1 MSAKDNA
8 LEPLMPK
15 AQLVEE
21 TIKQE
26 ERKIIEYRKYCMSSL
41 YLFNKY
47 VLAVGNDENKMAFA
61 PFHKEICDFVQ
72 TKRDRKK
79 IILVPR
85 GHLKSTLI
93 TIGYSVFRIVE
104 DRNVRILI
112 LNATWQMAVD
122 FLTEIKNQLQKNE
135 TLLEVFGDYTQKS
148 TEWSQDRITL
158 NRDPGIKGPTVW
170 AAGVDSNLVGS
181 HPDVIIMDDLV
192 NRDIVESEDMSAKAK
207 LRYKDALD
215 LLEPGGQLIIIGTR
229 WSDSDLYEWILNPE
243 NHIVESFDKM
253 IKPAFET
260 DFDLNTVFGTGD
272 ESMIRNHLWPQK
284 FNFKELKDRYR
295 EKGPYEFSCTP
306 AETPIL
312 MANWETKM
320 VCDIRAGDSVVGW
333 TRGDVKN
340 NGKLKP
346 VVVKRTFSKIDDI
359 YCLEMASGRKV
370 FCTKD
375 HRWYTGRLDKTHK
388 QYNIPKIGRKLQY
401 VCPSES
407 PIKFSDY
414 GKWQYLAGIFDGEG
428 SSTSGGCLEITQGLG
443 RNLPVTEKIK
453 TTLKDLGLKYGE
465 YIKTFKDHQVSQMW
479 IKDNFN
485 THLKLIRNTDL
496 AKKYQLINNLYRRG
510 TKFIKEE
517 DRVLDIKFIRRDTV
531 YALETETGNY
541 IAWGY
546 ASSNSQY
553 LNDPVPDEAADFH
566 KDWFHYMDL
575 EEWRGRKVNVNF
587 TVDPA
592 ISLKKEA
599 DFTGIVGTKTDQFG
613 FIVPI
618 YIGKF
623 KIPPDQLIKLL
634 FWIGETFHPDT
645 IGIEMVAFQKVLQ
658 YSINEEMRR
667 RGHSLPIVELKTQ
680 DRSKD
685 ERIRALQPLYANGK
699 ILHSKQVP
707 GYEILEDELLRFP
720 RGKHDDVIDAMAS
733 QLDLIVAP
741 VVKKSRYHNHY
752 LYGNNK
758 QSTES

>member
-260 DFDLNTVFGTGD
+260 DFDLNTVFSTGD
-272 ESMIRNHLWPQK
+272 ESMIRNHLWPEK

-295 EKGPYEFSCTP
+295 EKGPYEFS
-306 AETPIL
+306 A
-312 MANWETKM
+312 
-320 VCDIRAGDSVVGW
+320 
-333 TRGDVKN
+333 
-340 NGKLKP
+340 
-346 VVVKRTFSKIDDI
+346 
-359 YCLEMASGRKV
+359 
-370 FCTKD
+370 
-375 HRWYTGRLDKTHK
+375 
-388 QYNIPKIGRKLQY
+388 
-401 VCPSES
+401 
-407 PIKFSDY
+407 
-414 GKWQYLAGIFDGEG
+414 
-428 SSTSGGCLEITQGLG
+428 
-443 RNLPVTEKIK
+443 
-453 TTLKDLGLKYGE
+453 
-465 YIKTFKDHQVSQMW
+465 
-479 IKDNFN
+479 
-485 THLKLIRNTDL
+485 
-496 AKKYQLINNLYRRG
+496 
-510 TKFIKEE
+510 
-517 DRVLDIKFIRRDTV
+517 
-531 YALETETGNY
+531 
-541 IAWGY
+541 
-546 ASSNSQY
+546 QY

-599 DFTGIVGTKTDQFG
+599 DFTGVVGTKTDQFG
-613 FIVPI
+613 FIGPI

-733 QLDLIVAP
+733 QLDLIVPP